1 MSENATTEA
10 TRDPVHGAR
19 HAFRRDGE
27 NLIVDTWIEPG
38 GALPKH
44 FHPVQE
50 ERWQVIEGRIRF
62 HLDGTDR
69 TLAPE
74 DGVVVVEPGMRHA
87 LTSVDPVEAHLR
99 CEVIPALHLEEF
111 LTDSAEAA
119 REGLF
124 RRGGIP
130 TGPKGLRWAATFLAR
145 HRAETVMTFPPQ
157 FAQRA
162 MIALFADRSASS
174 A

>member
-1 MSENATTEA
+1 MTETTNQAT

-19 HAFRRDGE
+19 HSFRPEGE
-27 NLIVDTWIEPG
+27 NLIVDTWLEPG
-38 GALPKH
+38 GGLPKH

-50 ERWQVIEGRIRF
+50 ERWQVIEGSVRF

-69 TLAPE
+69 TLTPA

-87 LTSVDPVEAHLR
+87 LTSVDSTDAHLR

-124 RRGGIP
+124 RKGGIP

-145 HRAETVMTFPPQ
+145 HRGETVMTFPPQ

-162 MIALFADRSASS
+162 MIALFADRSAR
-174 A
+174 AG